1 MINKILVFAALVL
14 FGLVN
19 LGDCNQNKAVSK
31 PQINETFTN
40 RNESENTPEV
50 INKVENEGNP
60 LEFVINVGPAY
71 SPNYVTLGQ
80 STVVGLNSEIPIFIT
95 VKNIDLLPYEEAVK
109 QNKSSVV
116 ITVNEKS
123 WLGSYRNPL
132 PDSNTINYSIETNPS
147 QRVSDVTIEKVFNK
161 KDEQILRAP
170 VTFTLKLPTLPQDT
184 TTLPAA
190 VNPLH
195 SSSKI

>member
-19 LGDCNQNKAVSK
+19 LGGCNQNKAVSK